1 MASRNQVEV
10 AQEIAQFVVENGRV
24 SGEGSE
30 RVESLRVEVEFEA
43 GERGLDDCE
52 EIAEVAVNLA
62 A

>member
-24 SGEGSE
+24 TGEGSE
-30 RVESLRVEVEFEA
+30 WLESLRGEVEFECD
-43 GERGLDDCE
+43 ERGISDCE

-62 A
+62 S